1 MKMVLFSFRISSI
14 RERIIKK
21 QYRRLRVEMQ

>member
-1 MKMVLFSFRISSI
+1 MKMVLFSFRISCI

-21 QYRRLRVEMQ
+21 QYRRLRVEMH